1 MLKNSSHLNTCACH
15 LYAFKCVQSSLC
27 DEVCRRAI
35 VSVRH
40 HNSNQCDAASALFSP
55 HRPAGRRVAACLTAH
70 CACPRHLPWLL
81 DVGGGEGLQQ
91 GREDPSGNSGRAGK
105 ETRNQ
110 LSQLELFDIGLL
122 KWKSSFFSTKL
133 RDSFKN
139 CSYEGTW
146 PFNLTCKITL
156 NCTTFSVSSL
166 YPMRILQ
173 TVGTK

>member
-1 MLKNSSHLNTCACH
+1 MLKNSSHLNTRACH
-15 LYAFKCVQSSLC
+15 LYAFECVQSSLC

-35 VSVRH
+35 VSVCH

-105 ETRNQ
+105 ETNKEIRWVN
-110 LSQLELFDIGLL
+110 LNYLTFDYMHYIHGLL
-122 KWKSSFFSTKL
+122 SVPNENSSNSWYQME
-133 RDSFKN
+133 D
-139 CSYEGTW
+139 
-146 PFNLTCKITL
+146 
-156 NCTTFSVSSL
+156 
-166 YPMRILQ
+166 
-173 TVGTK
+173 